1 MNIFSIIVI
10 SVIVSVLAILIKQNN
25 PTYSVLLI
33 IIFAVIIT
41 TVAINYLFGLIEN
54 IMDSLGTIDY
64 APEFVK
70 ILLKAIVICVLS
82 DLTSNICK
90 DSGNGSIAVCIDVV
104 TKVILL
110 SLTLPIVEK
119 LVEIIQ
125 GLFNI

>member
-1 MNIFSIIVI
+1 MNIFSIIII

-33 IIFAVIIT
+33 IIFAVIII

>member
-1 MNIFSIIVI
+1 MNIFSIIII

-41 TVAINYLFGLIEN
+41 TVAINYLFGLTEN
-54 IMDSLGTIDY
+54 IMDSLGAIDY

-70 ILLKAIVICVLS
+70 ILLKAIVICILS

-110 SLTLPIVEK
+110 SLTLPIIEK

>member
-41 TVAINYLFGLIEN
+41 TVAINYLFGLTEN

>member
-1 MNIFSIIVI
+1 MNIFSIIII

-41 TVAINYLFGLIEN
+41 TVAINYLFGLTEN

>member
-1 MNIFSIIVI
+1 MNIFSIIII

-33 IIFAVIIT
+33 IIFAIIIT
-41 TVAINYLFGLIEN
+41 TVAINYLFGLTEN

-90 DSGNGSIAVCIDVV
+90 DSGNSSIAVCIDVV

-110 SLTLPIVEK
+110 SLTLPIIEK

>member
-1 MNIFSIIVI
+1 MNIFSIIII

-41 TVAINYLFGLIEN
+41 TVAINYLFGLTEN
-54 IMDSLGTIDY
+54 IMDSLGAIDY

>member
-1 MNIFSIIVI
+1 MNIFSIIAI

-25 PTYSVLLI
+25 PIYSVLLI

-41 TVAINYLFGLIEN
+41 TVAINYLFGLTEN

-64 APEFVK
+64 APDFVK

-82 DLTSNICK
+82 DLSSNICK

-110 SLTLPIVEK
+110 SLTLPIIEK

>member
-1 MNIFSIIVI
+1 MNIFSIIII

>member
-110 SLTLPIVEK
+110 SLTLPIIEK